1 MDSFNKIISFVLGLV
16 VVVVF
21 LAVISGRLNLGSKKA
36 SPTPT
41 PTPTVA
47 GTSISKVT
55 MSQTPINNYQ
65 NQHNAG
71 KGVNTIPSTG
81 PELLFPLVFSSFLSG
96 LYLKKTGKNK

>member
-41 PTPTVA
+41 PTVA
-47 GTSISKVT
+47 GTSISKAII
-55 MSQTPINNYQ
+55 SQTPINNYQ
-65 NQHNAG
+65 NP
-71 KGVNTIPSTG
+71 KTIPSTG

>member
-41 PTPTVA
+41 PTPTPTVA

-55 MSQTPINNYQ
+55 ISQTPINNYQ
-65 NQHNAG
+65 NP
-71 KGVNTIPSTG
+71 KTIPSTG